1 MTFNTKKIDEANAVI
16 SGTIDA
22 QTLEKNLDKLAKQAA
37 KSMDI
42 QGFRKGKVPVAV
54 VKQRYADKLK
64 QDAQGDAI
72 REMLTQGLKE
82 LNIDNSALI
91 GEPAITKFE
100 EKDDKSLEVELSVSC
115 KPEVNLGDYKSLVPE
130 MTSPTVDDKEV
141 QEQLETM
148 ASQNV
153 QPTKIKRK
161 RMVKSGDFAVIDFEG
176 FKDGE
181 PFEGGKAEGHVLE
194 IGSNSFIPGF
204 EDQVIGM
211 KYDETKDIEVTF
223 PEEYQS
229 KDLAGKDVVFKVKL
243 HEIREKLAPEITDE
257 WAQTILPNE
266 KDVTVDVLKEKLKD
280 QLLAQKKTT
289 YFNEEVKAKYVDA
302 LIENID
308 FAVPESILEQE
319 INQALN
325 VKAQAM
331 SEEEIKK
338 LQEDPKAVEAL
349 REEIKPEALK
359 SVKST
364 FIIDA
369 LAKAENIE
377 VTDQEVTQT
386 IYYEAMMNG
395 QDGAAVIKQYEE
407 AGYLPMI
414 KMSIIESKVMN
425 KILDEKLTEKDG
437 K

>member
-1 MTFNTKKIDEANAVI
+1 MTVNTKKIDEANATI

-22 QTLEKNLDKLAKQAA
+22 KTLESNLDKVAAQAA
-37 KSMDI
+37 KTMDI

-64 QDAQGDAI
+64 QDAQSDAI
-72 REMLTQGLKE
+72 RDMLTQGLKE
-82 LNIDNSALI
+82 LNIDNGSLI

-100 EKDDKSLEVELSVSC
+100 EQDDKSIVVELSVSC
-115 KPEVNLGDYKSLVPE
+115 KPEIKLGDYKSFVPK
-130 MTSPTVDDKEV
+130 MTAPTVDKKEV

-148 ASQNV
+148 AAQNA
-153 QPTKIKRK
+153 QPVKIKRK

-176 FKDGE
+176 FKDGVA
-181 PFEGGKAEGHVLE
+181 FDGGKAEGHVLE

-211 KYDETKDIEVTF
+211 KYDETKEIEVTF

-229 KDLAGKDVVFKVKL
+229 KDLAGADVLFKVTL
-243 HEIREKLAPEITDE
+243 HEIREKEAAELTDE
-257 WAQTILPNE
+257 WAQTVLPNE
-266 KDVTVDVLKEKLKD
+266 KDVTLEVLKTKLEE
-280 QLLAQKKTT
+280 QLLTQKKTT
-289 YFNEEVKAKYVDA
+289 YFNEDVKAEYIEA
-302 LIENID
+302 LIKNID
-308 FAVPESILEQE
+308 FAVPASILEQE

-331 SEEEIKK
+331 SEDEIKK
-338 LQEDPKAVEAL
+338 LQEDAKAVEAL

-369 LAKAENIE
+369 LAKAEKIE

-395 QDGAAVIKQYEE
+395 QDGTATIKQYEE

-414 KMSIIESKVMN
+414 KMSIIESKVMTQ
-425 KILDEKLTEKDG
+425 ILDEALG